1 MLKFTNSWD
10 QFFWDLDNKII
21 PGITPLPRFSWLVYP
36 PAEKFLQVSYHSL
49 SFFYS
54 VVLTGL
60 YFNRNFKLL
69 RSTILALIFSYFSA
83 NILYFVFPCDGP
95 VFFRPEYFSIDPNS
109 PIGLSQ
115 QWMLYRRELA
125 CADITA
131 YRVQYFNGIAGFPS
145 MHIAQTLI
153 LLWAI
158 KKGLPRIF
166 SLSVVY
172 EMLLLISTLFF
183 GWHYPADDL
192 AGILVAYLAVKA
204 SIMFE
209 KEKTEPEDLP
219 TTDFEKM
226 AEDCDKPF
234 PDELEPAKIMITEK
248 DPND

>member
-1 MLKFTNSWD
+1 
-10 QFFWDLDNKII
+10 
-21 PGITPLPRFSWLVYP
+21 
-36 PAEKFLQVSYHSL
+36 
-49 SFFYS
+49 
-54 VVLTGL
+54 
-60 YFNRNFKLL
+60 
-69 RSTILALIFSYFSA
+69 
-83 NILYFVFPCDGP
+83 
-95 VFFRPEYFSIDPNS
+95 
-109 PIGLSQ
+109 
-115 QWMLYRRELA
+115 
-125 CADITA
+125 
-131 YRVQYFNGIAGFPS
+131 

-158 KKGLPRIF
+158 KRGLPRIF

-172 EMLLLISTLFF
+172 ELLLLISTLFF
-183 GWHYPADDL
+183 GWHYLADDL